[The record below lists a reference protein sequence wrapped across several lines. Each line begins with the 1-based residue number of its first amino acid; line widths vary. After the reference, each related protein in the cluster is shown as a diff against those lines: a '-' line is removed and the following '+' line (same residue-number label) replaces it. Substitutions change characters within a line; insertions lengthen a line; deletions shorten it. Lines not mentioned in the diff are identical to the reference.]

1 MATVKLGRLSTTE
14 LVKLRQQIDR
24 RIKEAMNALE
34 TQLEEMR
41 SAIEAGGGNGSP
53 RSGRRPGRPAA
64 SKGRKGQRQLRPTG
78 LPYRALTVIKGSSGP
93 IAVSDIRSKL
103 KLPEKKAAQLGVTLG
118 NLKKRGE
125 IKSAGRGLY
134 ASA

>member
-1 MATVKLGRLSTTE
+1 MATIKIGELSTAE
-14 LVKLRQQIDR
+14 LVKLRNQIDT
-24 RIKEAMNALE
+24 RIKAAVSDLE
-34 TQLEEMR
+34 NQLAEMR
-41 SAIEAGGGNGSP
+41 AAIDGGSNGAV
-53 RSGRRPGRPAA
+53 RRGRKPGRPAG
-64 SKGRKGQRQLRPTG
+64 STGGKGQRQLRPTG

-125 IKSAGRGLY
+125 IKSAGRGMY
-134 ASA
+134 AAA